1 LSVRHSENIVI
12 CIDNSRSMFRT
23 DFKPNR
29 LACCIKAVKKLIHER
44 LALDSSSAFSIVS
57 FSDKAEKIIDFT
69 NIESE
74 LYQSLENLN
83 FEGKS
88 ALGEGLAISI
98 KLIIEELRKIM
109 AKLPRILIVSDG
121 NYTKTAIDP
130 AKMAR
135 LAQGLGIKIDSF
147 RVGEMSQLNIL
158 KRLSDLSGGT
168 YYYNNSE
175 NALIDSAQKFADANI
190 KIPSLKS
197 KELIEKPEFLRKIAA
212 TLLRVQDLTKN
223 QEMRIK
229 HIRGEAD
236 YQKCTICF
244 SETDPY
250 TKATFYLTGRYCP
263 NCNTPYHIHCLAAW
277 ASSQT
282 ERTLMESGTCRC
294 PHCFYLLKIP
304 IEVTQIQKFKILS
317 GSSTQK
323 QIGDQKPELIPAD
336 LTNVSDI
343 GEEALYKSCPVCH
356 LIFEENQGV
365 VRCPKCSTLYHIECF
380 KELENSICK
389 TCGTKLHLY

>member
-1 LSVRHSENIVI
+1 
-12 CIDNSRSMFRT
+12 M
-23 DFKPNR
+23 
-29 LACCIKAVKKLIHER
+29 
-44 LALDSSSAFSIVS
+44 
-57 FSDKAEKIIDFT
+57 
-69 NIESE
+69 
-74 LYQSLENLN
+74 
-83 FEGKS
+83 
-88 ALGEGLAISI
+88 
-98 KLIIEELRKIM
+98 IIEELRNIM
-109 AKLPRILIVSDG
+109 AKLPRILVISDG
-121 NYTKTAIDP
+121 NYTKTAVDP
-130 AKMAR
+130 VKMAR

-147 RVGEMSQLNIL
+147 RIGEMSQLNIL
-158 KRLSDLSGGT
+158 KRLSDLTGGT

-175 NALIDSAQKFADANI
+175 DSLLESAQKLADANI
-190 KIPSLKS
+190 QVPSLKK

-304 IEVTQIQKFKILS
+304 IEVTQIQKLKILLV
-317 GSSTQK
+317 G
-323 QIGDQKPELIPAD
+323 
-336 LTNVSDI
+336 
-343 GEEALYKSCPVCH
+343 
-356 LIFEENQGV
+356 NQRFLLKKVYV
-365 VRCPKCSTLYHIECF
+365 VQFDGIS
-380 KELENSICK
+380 K
-389 TCGTKLHLY
+389 TKNGLKK